1 MSSIYDIA
9 GTSSDSFSMNGKCTF
24 LQGDPAPENYQ
35 GLDGDVYFQSNGS
48 VYAKRNGTWLNLTS
62 AALPDANTGNNQ
74 FIITNGENYELYD
87 LPVTDIAFKSQ
98 NNTFTN
104 TNTFNGTT
112 NLKTTNITGN
122 ITSSGANN
130 WSGVNTFTQVIQ
142 GTAYRAQ
149 WGDLAEY
156 YESDD
161 NYPKGTLVKFGG
173 EKEIT
178 IADTNVNA
186 VITSEPGFILNTQMD
201 NGQAI
206 ALCGRV
212 QVRVIGK
219 CNKFD
224 ELTLS
229 NIPGVAT
236 KVIDDFKFTFEGL
249 TFKEN
254 TEENPYYEFKSSN
267 IIARA
272 LENKDYEDEG
282 LILCVVKFSL

>member
-24 LQGDPAPENYQ
+24 LQGDPAPEDYQ

-48 VYAKRNGTWLNLTS
+48 IYAKRNGTWLNLTS

-178 IADTNVNA
+178 K
-186 VITSEPGFILNTQMD
+186 TSSNGHSFFGIISSNPGLILNQRE
-201 NGQAI
+201 NENYLPV
-206 ALCGRV
+206 ALCGKVPCRV
-212 QVRVIGK
+212 KGK
-219 CNKFD
+219 IKKFD
-224 ELTLS
+224 KLTTS
-229 NIPGVAT
+229 KFKGVAKKKT
-236 KVIDDFKFTFEGL
+236 WLDKLLFKPTIGTSL
-249 TFKEN
+249 QDKTEN
-254 TEENPYYEFKSSN
+254 TEK
-267 IIARA
+267 
-272 LENKDYEDEG
+272 
-282 LILCVVKFSL
+282 LIEIFVHAHI